1 MNALERYPH
10 INVPTPGGNG
20 PIRSTNDLGRAHSI
34 GTRQGHVVSLGCST
48 LVVQCHAG
56 RRYHGKL
63 DDLNRDLAP
72 GDPVEFTLM
81 SDTRLTIATDIV
93 LMQDAP

>member
-1 MNALERYPH
+1 MNTLERLHHPH
-10 INVPTPGGNG
+10 LPSGGGNG

-34 GTRQGHVVSLGCST
+34 GTRQGHVVSLGAST

-56 RRYHGKL
+56 KRYHGKL
-63 DDLNRDLAP
+63 DNGNRDLIP
-72 GDPVEFTLM
+72 GDPVRFTLM